1 MPFIKAKVNVPV
13 TFQQEREIK
22 SLLGRAVE
30 SVPGKSEKY
39 LMIIFEEN
47 CRIWLRGNDTE
58 SAAYIE
64 VSIYG
69 NESHYEY
76 NGLTIGIT
84 EAFSKILGIPP
95 GNIYVKYDDIQIWSV
110 NGITIA

>member
-13 TFQQEREIK
+13 SVQQEREIK
-22 SLLGRAVE
+22 SMLGCAIE

-69 NESHYEY
+69 NESHCGY
-76 NGLTIGIT
+76 NGLTLGIT
-84 EAFSKILGIPP
+84 EAFAKVLGIPP
-95 GNIYVKYDDIQIWSV
+95 GNIYVKYDDIQVWSV

>member
-13 TFQQEREIK
+13 SVQQEREIK
-22 SLLGRAVE
+22 SMLGCAIE

-39 LMIIFEEN
+39 LMIILEGN

-69 NESHYEY
+69 NESHYGY